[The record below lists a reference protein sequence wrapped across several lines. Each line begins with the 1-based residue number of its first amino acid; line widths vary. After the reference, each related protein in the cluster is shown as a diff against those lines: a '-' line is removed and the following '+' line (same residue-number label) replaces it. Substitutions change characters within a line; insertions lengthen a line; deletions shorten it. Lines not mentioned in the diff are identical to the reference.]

1 MVSAQRLAEIVERL
15 SAERRPD
22 RLAQITLGAA
32 LVVTGGRAARLV
44 GPAGPQGQAQLAVE
58 GVVPPYER
66 PATVDLPGR
75 DGPLGRIEVWGAVD
89 DPSALAALRLVA
101 FHCARTLENEDL
113 RRIRADDRRRARR
126 LTAAVTALREAV
138 DPAAAV
144 AVGLTEARALAG
156 APAAAL
162 VVTTSGRLEV
172 AACDGIEP
180 RHEPGAA
187 ELVPEAVRAGI
198 GAGRPW
204 VGRLALDSPM
214 RMWGFGSALIVG
226 VGAGAGFGF
235 LVMLGDDGDPFSE
248 DAAGTLVRVRR
259 PPRRGA
265 DHVGPPAGDAR
276 PRGGGPA
283 HAPVQ
288 RPLLPQPDRPGVPA
302 RGPDGGRAQPR
313 PGRAGRRGRDA
324 RERPRRQRGR
334 RHRGPGAAPGGR
346 REGHGCRLPRG

>member
-138 DPAAAV
+138 NPTAAV

-198 GAGRPW
+198 GGGP
-204 VGRLALDSPM
+204 ALDGAARARQPDAHVGL
-214 RMWGFGSALIVG
+214 RQRAHRGRGRGSRVRLPGDARRRR
-226 VGAGAGFGF
+226 GAVLRGRRRHAR
-235 LVMLGDDGDPFSE
+235 
-248 DAAGTLVRVRR
+248 AVRR
-259 PPRRGA
+259 PPRR
-265 DHVGPPAGDAR
+265 AR
-276 PRGGGPA
+276 
-283 HAPVQ
+283 
-288 RPLLPQPDRPGVPA
+288 
-302 RGPDGGRAQPR
+302 
-313 PGRAGRRGRDA
+313 
-324 RERPRRQRGR
+324 
-334 RHRGPGAAPGGR
+334 
-346 REGHGCRLPRG
+346 